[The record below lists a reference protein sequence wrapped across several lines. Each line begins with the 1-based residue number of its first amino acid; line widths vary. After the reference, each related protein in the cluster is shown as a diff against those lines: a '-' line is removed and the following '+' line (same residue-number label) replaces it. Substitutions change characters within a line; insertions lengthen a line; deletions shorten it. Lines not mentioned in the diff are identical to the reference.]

1 MNKQRAANYVPDS
14 IFAGGVVDMVGRGEN
29 RVQAG
34 FGFEFINALNV
45 PVVAMTRTGV
55 KYVIPPMTGQNL
67 KGFVVRTNYSAK
79 GHVNVDTHDL
89 LNDSGHATTDEAGF
103 IAKAVRRDETF
114 ARAAARPHS
123 GMVDYVV
130 PFKAFED
137 HGGTLYLPNLDVTLS
152 ILTPDQA
159 PPHPYSLVGMRQYL
173 GMEQR
178 EQQGKAGVV
187 VQIRIIDSQGQFGS
201 RFVNLGGEVFHIQA
215 ERGQSDMQDGVYAIG
230 SYPAPA
236 GASMPGNRTQYFK
249 FDEAEKALSLYQT
262 FNEAKTLG
270 NPQDVYKR
278 ELEERNQALKQREH
292 EHEEQKA
299 NWRREADERRAV
311 QDREAHESKMRLM
324 DREEKVSIREA
335 EATRFEQENRMTEQR
350 LKFQQLVLKDVYE
363 NRANDRKETI
373 EILKH
378 LPLLIGGVAAIFVA
392 VKKLKG

>member
-1 MNKQRAANYVPDS
+1 
-14 IFAGGVVDMVGRGEN
+14 
-29 RVQAG
+29 
-34 FGFEFINALNV
+34 
-45 PVVAMTRTGV
+45 
-55 KYVIPPMTGQNL
+55 
-67 KGFVVRTNYSAK
+67 
-79 GHVNVDTHDL
+79 
-89 LNDSGHATTDEAGF
+89 
-103 IAKAVRRDETF
+103 
-114 ARAAARPHS
+114 
-123 GMVDYVV
+123 
-130 PFKAFED
+130 
-137 HGGTLYLPNLDVTLS
+137 
-152 ILTPDQA
+152 
-159 PPHPYSLVGMRQYL
+159 
-173 GMEQR
+173 
-178 EQQGKAGVV
+178 
-187 VQIRIIDSQGQFGS
+187 
-201 RFVNLGGEVFHIQA
+201 
-215 ERGQSDMQDGVYAIG
+215 MQDGVYAIG

-278 ELEERNQALKQREH
+278 ELEERNQSLKQREH